1 MAITFDESDYV
12 SNSKED
18 KNKKSGIFSDSYN
31 QLNSELEEAKE
42 SYEADDVSGIGS
54 FMAGIGS
61 GLFKIPEGVVSLGA
75 TLIDLGAGT
84 DTATEVEEFF
94 ADINPFDEYAE
105 ATAAGRLS
113 ELLINLA
120 VPAGYA
126 SKAAGKLIGT
136 ALDAKRGGKYL
147 KFGAQAGAA
156 GVADA
161 VAVADVEE
169 AGTLGDL
176 VGGLTKIDRESDN
189 PQTELLNRL
198 RFGTEGALFT
208 AGLSG
213 LFQGAKR
220 LAKEGDNLRYS
231 NSKFDRFLNKLG
243 SKFTSSSG
251 KGKDF
256 FDIETAAMGER
267 AADINIAENVGFTI
281 QKQIDKIF
289 PRIKRT
295 GDQLPDLQRKELTDE
310 MGEVL
315 LSGKPQKDLLNKY
328 TPDTFDA
335 KGKRIP
341 GEYIGQVVFEEMDQV
356 KWRNLQGKLL
366 KKGMDPKDVDEVYQ
380 ELQKIRGTWGTLFT
394 GLGSRL
400 DETSLTKFKQVM
412 GDKWRNY
419 LDTNYK
425 LFTNKSI
432 IPALNYKPA
441 TQVVDKLKKVFM
453 ESAEKEGKELG
464 TVEAENLVTD
474 LYKTA
479 SLPSG
484 FNLNR
489 SSDVI
494 FNLPEYVGKNVL
506 KAADTSLDDAVNFT
520 GIANMSNLKPEMKI
534 LFEDLFGKDRSALQ
548 TILNGTNKLSMIT
561 RRNQMLDN
569 LVAKSDERVAAGLR
583 PMLIDAKN
591 ANGMSNRDEA
601 VKFFKDDFR
610 QIDMD
615 PNKKLAAGGVDL
627 NKISPAQKEVLEG
640 QLADGITN
648 PLNGKFAIN
657 GIADA
662 LEETSQNLGGKGI
675 VGKMYENFILYPKA
689 TSQIAKTILS
699 PITHVRNFLSA
710 SAFATANGIIPGVTL
725 TPAMM
730 KEAFSALQVN
740 MKGTRQQNELYQKLL
755 RLGVVNSQVQVG
767 DLVKLMEDVKFGE
780 TFNSYNGLSKML
792 EGPRKFMKA
801 SQEYYTA
808 EDDFWK
814 IGSWTA
820 EMNRLEKSFADKGLT
835 RGMSFINKAGKTIKL
850 DTDYFEK
857 QAADIVKN
865 NIPNYSYVSDFVKG
879 LRKLPLGNFVSFPAE
894 IMRTS
899 TNIVKRGLDEISF
912 TATLDNGTT
921 VKPLENIGY
930 KRLAG
935 MAATTLVVP
944 YAATEGA
951 KALYNVTEDEMKALR
966 RFVPDWSK
974 NSTLIPIRDKE
985 TGQLKYIDFS
995 HMNAYDTITRPLQ
1008 TVLNRVGQGE
1018 TDMDGIMVDFILG
1031 LIDSTKELGAPF
1043 VTESI
1048 WTEALVDVAPVL
1060 GRNGRSKEGFQVWN
1074 EEDNLGSRVSKG
1086 VAHLFESQVPLNVK
1100 QLNRMRLSLKDEN
1113 DPDRFDGRGNE
1124 YELGNELLGIAGL
1137 RAIDVDPAKGMIYK
1151 VSELKKRERLA
1162 KDLFKRPSLKG
1173 GVVTPEEITD
1183 AYINANNS
1191 LFKARNNFMKD
1202 YDAAQIL
1209 NIKPEAL
1216 ENSTRRISGSDKSAY
1231 EDGRFKPYEPSPDI
1245 LQAFE
1250 ENAIKLGIPNPY
1262 NKAGPVIEAIKSLI
1276 EVAPLSLEKLPEIE
1290 NPFRID
1296 ETQVDLGAAANLNT
1310 FGAAITGADLMSG
1323 QGFNNVNLNGSPTTL
1338 PFENQNQD
1346 QKQASGKKAGFGGP
1360 GDITFPG

>member
-1 MAITFDESDYV
+1 MASIFDVDTTS
-12 SNSKED
+12 SNKET
-18 KNKKSGIFSDSYN
+18 SGI
-31 QLNSELEEAKE
+31 LGPPG
-42 SYEADDVSGIGS
+42 DDVSNIGS

-113 ELLINLA
+113 ELLVNLA

-126 SKAAGKLIGT
+126 SKVAGKLIGT
-136 ALDAKRGGKYL
+136 ALDAKKGGKYL

-198 RFGTEGALFT
+198 KFGTEGALFT

-213 LFQGAKR
+213 LFQSAKK
-220 LAKEGDNLRYS
+220 LATQGEKLRNS
-231 NSKFDRFLNKLG
+231 NSKFDRFLYSFS
-243 SKFTSSSG
+243 SKFTASSG

-267 AADINIAENVGFTI
+267 AADINVAENVGFTI

-295 GDQLPDLQRKELTDE
+295 GDQLPELKRAELTDE

-315 LSGKPQKDLLNKY
+315 LSGKPQKDLLNKHA
-328 TPDTFDA
+328 PDTFDA

-356 KWRNLQGKLL
+356 KWKNLQSKLL
-366 KKGMDPKDVDEVYQ
+366 KKGMDPKDVDEIYQ
-380 ELQKIRGTWGTLFT
+380 ELQRIRGTWGTLFT

-412 GDKWRNY
+412 EDKWRNY

-441 TQVVDKLKKVFM
+441 TQAVDKLKKVFM
-453 ESAEKEGKELG
+453 ESAEKEGKELSS
-464 TVEAENLVTD
+464 VEAENLVTD

-479 SLPSG
+479 ALPSG
-484 FNLNR
+484 FNLNQ

-494 FNLPEYVGKNVL
+494 FNLPDYVGKNVL
-506 KAADTSLDDAVNFT
+506 KAFDKNVLKVKNTVLDDAAKFR
-520 GIANMSNLKPEMKI
+520 GIANMSDLTAENKV
-534 LFEDLFGKDRSALQ
+534 LFEELFGKDRSALQ

-615 PNKKLAAGGVDL
+615 PNKKLVAGGVDTGKL
-627 NKISPAQKEVLEG
+627 SPAQKEALQG
-640 QLADGITN
+640 QIADGITN

-662 LEETSQNLGGKGI
+662 LEETSENLAKKSMLGKA
-675 VGKMYENFILYPKA
+675 YENFILYPKA

-820 EMNRLEKSFADKGLT
+820 ETNRLEKSFAAKGLT
-835 RGMSFINKAGKTIKL
+835 RGQSFKDASGKMVTL
-850 DTDYFEK
+850 TQEYFEK
-857 QAADIVKN
+857 EAADIVKN

-899 TNIVKRGLDEISF
+899 TNIVKRALDEISF

-921 VKPLENIGY
+921 VNPLASVGY

-944 YAATEGA
+944 YAAVEGA
-951 KALYNVTEDEMKALR
+951 KALYNVTEDEMGALR
-966 RFVPDWSK
+966 RFVPEWSK

-1008 TVLNRVGQGE
+1008 TVLNAVGQGE
-1018 TDMDGIMVDFILG
+1018 TDMDGIMDDFVLG

-1060 GRNGRSKEGFQVWN
+1060 GRSGRSKEGFQVWN
-1074 EEDNLGSRVSKG
+1074 EEDNLGSRISKG

-1151 VSELKKRERLA
+1151 VSELQKRERLA
-1162 KDLFKRPSLKG
+1162 RDLFKRPSLKG

-1183 AYINANNS
+1183 AYINANNA
-1191 LFKARNNFMKD
+1191 LFAAKSDFLKD
-1202 YDAAQIL
+1202 YDAAQTL
-1209 NIKPEAL
+1209 NIKPQAL
-1216 ENSTRRISGSDKSAY
+1216 EDSMRRVSASDRGSY
-1231 EDGRFKPYEPSPDI
+1231 EDGRFKPYQPSPDI
-1245 LQAFE
+1245 LRAFE

-1262 NKAGPVIEAIKSLI
+1262 NKAGPVIEGIRSLI

-1296 ETQVDLGAAANLNT
+1296 ETQIDLGAAANLNT

-1323 QGFNNVNLNGSPTTL
+1323 QSLENVNINNSPNTI
-1338 PFENQNQD
+1338 PFEQQNQD
-1346 QKQASGKKAGFGGP
+1346 QKQASGKRVGFGGP
-1360 GDITFPG
+1360 NDIIFPG

>member
-1 MAITFDESDYV
+1 MATIRE
-12 SNSKED
+12 
-18 KNKKSGIFSDSYN
+18 
-31 QLNSELEEAKE
+31 QLQGLDNNSESSFIRDQQED
-42 SYEADDVSGIGS
+42 SDVSSIGS

-61 GLFKIPEGVVSLGA
+61 GLFKIPEGVFSLGA

-105 ATAAGRLS
+105 ETAAGRLS
-113 ELLINLA
+113 ELLVNLA

-126 SKAAGKLIGT
+126 SKTAGKLIGT
-136 ALDAKRGGKYL
+136 ALDAKKGGKYL

-156 GVADA
+156 GVADTI
-161 VAVADVEE
+161 AVADVEE

-176 VGGLTKIDRESDN
+176 VGGFTAIDRESNN

-198 RFGTEGALFT
+198 KFGTEGALFT

-213 LFQGAKR
+213 LFQGAKK
-220 LAKEGDNLRYS
+220 LATEGDKLRNS
-231 NSKFDRFLNKLG
+231 NSKFDRFLDTFA
-243 SKFTSSSG
+243 SKFRSSG
-251 KGKDF
+251 AKGKDF

-267 AADINIAENVGFTI
+267 AADVNVAENVGFTI

-289 PRIKRT
+289 PRIKRV
-295 GDQLPDLQRKELTDE
+295 GDQLPELKRAELTDE

-315 LSGKPQKDLLNKY
+315 LSGKPQTELLNK
-328 TPDTFDA
+328 
-335 KGKRIP
+335 
-341 GEYIGQVVFEEMDQV
+341 GQVVFEEMDQV
-356 KWRNLQGKLL
+356 KWNNLKGKLL
-366 KKGMDPKDVDEVYQ
+366 KKGMNTENVDEIYQ
-380 ELQKIRGTWGTLFT
+380 ELQRIRGTWGTLFT
-394 GLGSRL
+394 GLGNRL
-400 DETSLTKFKQVM
+400 DPKSLSQFKNVM

-425 LFTNKSI
+425 LFSNKSI

-441 TQVVDKLKKVFM
+441 TAAVDKLKNVFM
-453 ESAEKEGKELG
+453 QAKPGLG
-464 TVEAENLVTD
+464 EIEAENFVAD
-474 LYKTA
+474 VYKNA
-479 SLPSG
+479 SLPAG
-484 FNLNR
+484 FNLNK

-494 FNLPEYVGKNVL
+494 FNLPDFAANTVL
-506 KAADTSLDDAVNFT
+506 KDAADFK
-520 GIANMSNLKPEMKI
+520 GIANMSELKPEMKK
-534 LFEDLFGKDRSALQ
+534 LFEELFGKDKSALQ

-569 LVAKSDERVAAGLR
+569 LIKKSDERVAAGLK
-583 PMLIDAKN
+583 PMLADT
-591 ANGMSNRDEA
+591 REEA
-601 VKFFKDDFR
+601 VGLFKDDFR
-610 QIDMD
+610 AINMD
-615 PNKKLAAGGVDL
+615 PGQKLAAGGVDL
-627 NKISPAQKEVLEG
+627 GKLSSAQKEALQG
-640 QLADGITN
+640 QIADGITN

-662 LEETSQNLGGKGI
+662 LEETSQNLGAKSM

-820 EMNRLEKSFADKGLT
+820 ETNRLEKSFADKGLI
-835 RGMSFINKAGKTIKL
+835 RGSWFKNAAGENVQLTQE
-850 DTDYFEK
+850 YFEK
-857 QAADIVKN
+857 EAADIVKN

-912 TATLDNGTT
+912 TATLADGTT
-921 VKPLENIGY
+921 VNPLANVGY

-944 YAATEGA
+944 YAAVEGA
-951 KALYNVTEDEMKALR
+951 KALYNVTEDEMQALR
-966 RFVPDWSK
+966 RYVPDWSK
-974 NSTLIPIRDKE
+974 NSTLIPIRDKK
-985 TGQLKYIDFS
+985 TGQLKYVDFS

-1008 TVLNRVGQGE
+1008 TVLNAVGQGE
-1018 TDMDGIMVDFILG
+1018 KDMDGIMDDFVMGMIE
-1031 LIDSTKELGAPF
+1031 STKELGSPF

-1048 WTEALVDVAPVL
+1048 WTQALADVAPVL
-1060 GRNGRSKEGFQVWN
+1060 GRNGKTPEGYQVWN
-1074 EEDNLGSRVSKG
+1074 PEDTVGDKVQKSVK
-1086 VAHLFESQVPLNVK
+1086 HLFESQVPLNVK
-1100 QLNRMRLSLKDEN
+1100 QINRMRLATKGKN
-1113 DPDRFDGRGNE
+1113 DPNRFDERGNE
-1124 YELGNELLGIAGL
+1124 FELGNELAGIAGL
-1137 RAIDVDPAKGMIYK
+1137 RAVDVRPENGIIYK
-1151 VSELKKRERLA
+1151 ISELQKRERLA

-1173 GVVTPEEITD
+1173 GVVSPEEIVD
-1183 AYINANNS
+1183 AYINANRA
-1191 LFKARNNFMKD
+1191 LFNAKSDFMKD
-1202 YDAAQIL
+1202 YDAAITL
-1209 NIKPEAL
+1209 GIRPADLDERM
-1216 ENSTRRISGSDKSAY
+1216 SRISKRDRSSIEFGEFTPY
-1231 EDGRFKPYEPSPDI
+1231 KPSKEI
-1245 LQAFE
+1245 LEKFE
-1250 ENAIKLGIPNPY
+1250 ENSIKLGVANPY
-1262 NKAGPVIEAIKSLI
+1262 LKAEPIIDGISYLLET
-1276 EVAPLSLEKLPEIE
+1276 APLSLEKLPEIE
-1290 NPFRID
+1290 NPFRTD
-1296 ETQVDLGAAANLNT
+1296 ETVVNLDAVANLNN
-1310 FGAAITGADLMSG
+1310 TGASVSG
-1323 QGFNNVNLNGSPTTL
+1323 ADIMAAQGIGLQNTNINGSPNTI
-1338 PFENQNQD
+1338 PFEQQNQD

-1360 GDITFPG
+1360 GDITFGS

>member
-1 MAITFDESDYV
+1 MAIIFDESDYV
-12 SNSKED
+12 SNSN
-18 KNKKSGIFSDSYN
+18 KNKKSDIFSDSYN
-31 QLNSELEEAKE
+31 QLDSELEEARE

-54 FMAGIGS
+54 FMAGLGS

-113 ELLINLA
+113 ELLVNLA
-120 VPAGYA
+120 VPAGIA
-126 SKAAGKLIGT
+126 SKTAGKLIGT

-156 GVADA
+156 GLADTI
-161 VAVADVEE
+161 AVADVEE

-176 VGGLTKIDRESDN
+176 VGGLTAIDRESDN

-198 RFGTEGALFT
+198 KFGTEGALFT

-220 LAKEGDNLRYS
+220 LATQGDKLRNS
-231 NSKFDRFLNKLG
+231 NNKFDRVLDTFA
-243 SKFTSSSG
+243 SKFRSSG
-251 KGKDF
+251 AKGKDF

-267 AADINIAENVGFTI
+267 AADINVAENVGFTI
-281 QKQIDKIF
+281 QKQMDKIF

-295 GDQLPDLQRKELTDE
+295 GDQLPDVQRAELTDE

-315 LSGKPQKDLLNKY
+315 LSGKPRKELLDK
-328 TPDTFDA
+328 
-335 KGKRIP
+335 
-341 GEYIGQVVFEEMDQV
+341 GQVVFEEMDQV
-356 KWRNLQGKLL
+356 KWNNLQGKLL
-366 KKGMDPKDVDEVYQ
+366 KKGMDPKDVEEVYQ
-380 ELQKIRGTWGTLFT
+380 ELQRIRGTWGTLFT

-400 DETSLTKFKQVM
+400 DETSLTQFKNVM

-425 LFTNKSI
+425 LFSNKSI

-441 TQVVDKLKKVFM
+441 TQAVDKLKKIFM
-453 ESAEKEGKELG
+453 DTKPELG
-464 TVEAENLVTD
+464 SIEAENLVTD
-474 LYKTA
+474 LYKNA
-479 SLPSG
+479 SLPAG

-494 FNLPEYVGKNVL
+494 FNLPDFAANTVL
-506 KAADTSLDDAVNFT
+506 KDAADFK
-520 GIANMSNLKPEMKI
+520 GIANMSDLKPEMKE
-534 LFEDLFGKDRSALQ
+534 LFQELFGKDKSALQ

-569 LVAKSDERVAAGLR
+569 LVKKSDERVAAGLR
-583 PMLIDAKN
+583 PMLVDGTK
-591 ANGMSNRDEA
+591 RDEA

-610 QIDMD
+610 AINMD
-615 PNKKLAAGGVDL
+615 PGKKLAAGGVDL
-627 NKISPAQKEVLEG
+627 NKLSPAQKEALES
-640 QLADGITN
+640 QIADGITN

-662 LEETSQNLGGKGI
+662 LEETSQNLGAKSM

-710 SAFATANGIIPGVTL
+710 SAFATANGIVPGVTL

-820 EMNRLEKSFADKGLT
+820 ETNRLEKSFAAKGLT
-835 RGMSFINKAGKTIKL
+835 RGQSFKDASGKMVTL
-850 DTDYFEK
+850 TQEYFEK
-857 QAADIVKN
+857 EAADIVKN

-899 TNIVKRGLDEISF
+899 TNIVRRGLDEIAF
-912 TATLDNGTT
+912 TATLADGTT
-921 VKPLENIGY
+921 IKPLADIGY

-935 MAATTLVVP
+935 MAATTLAVP
-944 YAATEGA
+944 YAAAEGA
-951 KALYNVTEDEMKALR
+951 KALYNVTEDEMGALR
-966 RFVPDWSK
+966 RFVPEWSK

-1018 TDMDGIMVDFILG
+1018 TDMDGIMDDFILG
-1031 LIDSTKELGAPF
+1031 LIDSTKELGSPF

-1060 GRNGRSKEGFQVWN
+1060 GRSGRSKEGFQVWN
-1074 EEDNLGSRVSKG
+1074 EEDDLGSRVSKG

-1124 YELGNELLGIAGL
+1124 YKLGNELAGIAGL
-1137 RAIDVDPAKGMIYK
+1137 RAIDVNPAKGMIYK

-1162 KDLFKRPSLKG
+1162 RDLFKRPSLKG

-1183 AYINANNS
+1183 AYINANNA
-1191 LFKARNNFMKD
+1191 LFAAKSDFLKD

-1209 NIKPEAL
+1209 NIKPQDL
-1216 ENSTRRISGSDKSAY
+1216 EDSTRRISSADKASY
-1231 EDGRFKPYEPSPDI
+1231 EDGRFKPYQPSPDI
-1245 LQAFE
+1245 LRAFE
-1250 ENAIKLGIPNPY
+1250 ENALKLGVPNPY
-1262 NKAGPVIEAIKSLI
+1262 NKAGPVIEAIQSLI
-1276 EVAPLSLEKLPEIE
+1276 EIAPLSLEKLPDIE
-1290 NPFRID
+1290 NPFRVD
-1296 ETQVDLGAAANLNT
+1296 ETQVNLDPIASLNNLGA
-1310 FGAAITGADLMSG
+1310 GVTGADLLS
-1323 QGFNNVNLNGSPTTL
+1323 NTTNPSPFGV
-1338 PFENQNQD
+1338 PFEQQNID
-1346 QKQASGKKAGFGGP
+1346 QKLASGKRVGFNKP
-1360 GDITFPG
+1360 GEITFGS

>member
-1 MAITFDESDYV
+1 MAKDPYDFSYLLNEQEDSSDV
-12 SNSKED
+12 NS
-18 KNKKSGIFSDSYN
+18 
-31 QLNSELEEAKE
+31 
-42 SYEADDVSGIGS
+42 IGS
-54 FMAGIGS
+54 FMAGLGS
-61 GLFKIPEGVVSLGA
+61 GLFKIPEGVISLGA

-84 DTATEVEEFF
+84 DKATEVEEFF

-105 ATAAGRLS
+105 ETAAGRLS
-113 ELLINLA
+113 ELLVNLA
-120 VPAGYA
+120 VPAGLA
-126 SKAAGKLIGT
+126 AKKAGQMANV
-136 ALDAKRGGKYL
+136 ALAAKKGGKYL
-147 KFGAQAGAA
+147 KFGSQAGAA
-156 GVADA
+156 GLADA

-176 VGGLTKIDRESDN
+176 VGGLTAIDRESDN

-198 RFGTEGALFT
+198 KFGTEGALFT

-220 LAKEGDNLRYS
+220 LAKEGENLRYS

-243 SKFTSSSG
+243 SKFTASSG

-267 AADINIAENVGFTI
+267 AAEGNIAENAGFVI
-281 QKQIDKIF
+281 QKQMDKIF

-295 GDQLPDLQRKELTDE
+295 GDQLPDVQRKELTDE

-315 LSGKPQKDLLNKY
+315 LSGKPQEDLLNKY
-328 TPDTFDA
+328 APDTINA
-335 KGKRIP
+335 KGRKIK

-356 KWRNLQGKLL
+356 KWKNLEGRLIS
-366 KKGMDPKDVDEVYQ
+366 KGMDQKNIDEIYQ
-380 ELQKIRGTWGTLFT
+380 ELQRIRGTWGTLFT
-394 GLGSRL
+394 GLGRRM
-400 DETSLTKFKQVM
+400 DPESLSKFKEVM
-412 GDKWRNY
+412 GNKWKNY

-425 LFTNKSI
+425 LFTNKSF

-441 TQVVDKLKKVFM
+441 TQAVDKLKKVFM
-453 ESAEKEGKELG
+453 ESAKKEGKELG
-464 TVEAENLVTD
+464 PVEAENLVTD
-474 LYKTA
+474 LYKNA
-479 SLPSG
+479 ALPSG

-494 FNLPEYVGKNVL
+494 FELPDYVGKNVL
-506 KAADTSLDDAVNFT
+506 KVTDTSLDDAAKFR
-520 GIANMSNLKPEMKI
+520 GIANMSDLTDENKI
-534 LFEDLFGKDRSALQ
+534 LFEELFGKDKSALQ
-548 TILNGTNKLSMIT
+548 LILNGTNKLSMIT

-569 LVAKSDERVAAGLR
+569 LVKKSDERIAAGLR
-583 PMLIDAKN
+583 PMFIN
-591 ANGMSNRDEA
+591 ATNEAGMSNRDEA

-610 QIDMD
+610 KINMD

-627 NKISPAQKEVLEG
+627 NKLSPAQKEALEG

-662 LEETSQNLGGKGI
+662 LEETSENLGKKSML
-675 VGKMYENFILYPKA
+675 GKMYENFILYPKA

-725 TPAMM
+725 TPDMM
-730 KEAFSALQVN
+730 KEAFSALQVG

-792 EGPRKFMKA
+792 EVPRKIMKG

-814 IGSWTA
+814 IGSWIA
-820 EMNRLEKSFADKGLT
+820 ESKRLEKSFAAKGLT
-835 RGMSFINKAGKTIKL
+835 RGKSFKDASGKIIKL

-857 QAADIVKN
+857 QAADIIKN

-879 LRKLPLGNFVSFPAE
+879 LRRLPLGNFVSFPAE

-899 TNIVKRGLDEISF
+899 TNIVRRALDEISF

-944 YAATEGA
+944 YAAAEGA
-951 KALYNVTEDEMKALR
+951 KALYNVTEDEMDALR
-966 RFVPDWSK
+966 RFVPEWSK

-985 TGQLKYIDFS
+985 TGRLKYIDFS
-995 HMNAYDTITRPLQ
+995 HMNAYDTITRPIQ

-1018 TDMDGIMVDFILG
+1018 DDMDGIMDDFVLG

-1043 VTESI
+1043 VSESI
-1048 WTEALVDVAPVL
+1048 WTEALTDITL
-1060 GRNGRSKEGFQVWN
+1060 RKGRTPEGYQVWN
-1074 EEDNLGSRVSKG
+1074 EEDTNGGK
-1086 VAHLFESQVPLNVK
+1086 VASMVKHLFESQAPLNIK
-1100 QLNRMRLSLKDEN
+1100 QLNRMRLSIKDEN
-1113 DPDRFDGRGNE
+1113 DPDRFDERGNE
-1124 YELGNELLGIAGL
+1124 YELGNELAGIAGL
-1137 RAIDVDPAKGMIYK
+1137 RAIDINPANGLTYK
-1151 VSELKKRERLA
+1151 ISALQKRERLA
-1162 KDLFKRPSLKG
+1162 KDLFKRPTLKG
-1173 GVVTPEEITD
+1173 GVVTAEEITD
-1183 AYINANNS
+1183 AYINANNA

-1202 YDAAQIL
+1202 YEAAQIL
-1209 NIKPEAL
+1209 GISRSAL
-1216 ENSTRRISGSDKSAY
+1216 DSNMRRMSNKDRASY
-1231 EDGRFKPYEPSPDI
+1231 EDGDFRPYEPSREI
-1245 LQAFE
+1245 INKFA
-1250 ENAIKLGIPNPY
+1250 ENAFNLGVPNPY
-1262 NKAGPVIEAIKSLI
+1262 NQARPVIEAIRSLI

-1290 NPFRID
+1290 NPFRTD
-1296 ETQVDLGAAANLNT
+1296 ETQVNLDPIASLTDTAAMVKGGDLLAEVNINQTQGATPLQVTAQKGKSLFNKPGEIT
-1310 FGAAITGADLMSG
+1310 FGS
-1323 QGFNNVNLNGSPTTL
+1323 
-1338 PFENQNQD
+1338 
-1346 QKQASGKKAGFGGP
+1346 
-1360 GDITFPG
+1360 

>member
-1 MAITFDESDYV
+1 MAIIFDESDYV
-12 SNSKED
+12 SNSEKD
-18 KNKKSGIFSDSYN
+18 KKQSIFSDSYN
-31 QLNSELEEAKE
+31 QLDSELEEARE
-42 SYEADDVSGIGS
+42 SYEADDVSGVGS

-113 ELLINLA
+113 ELLVNLA
-120 VPAGYA
+120 VPAGIA
-126 SKAAGKLIGT
+126 SKTAGKLIGT

-176 VGGLTKIDRESDN
+176 MGGITKIDRESNN

-198 RFGTEGALFT
+198 KFGTEGALFT

-213 LFQGAKR
+213 LFQSAKK
-220 LAKEGDNLRYS
+220 LATQGEKLRNS
-231 NSKFDRFLNKLG
+231 NSKFDRALYSLS
-243 SKFTSSSG
+243 SKFTASSG

-256 FDIETAAMGER
+256 FDIETAAIGER
-267 AADINIAENVGFTI
+267 AADINVAENVGFTI
-281 QKQIDKIF
+281 QKQMDKIF
-289 PRIKRT
+289 PRIKRV
-295 GDQLPDLQRKELTDE
+295 GDQLPEVKRAELTDE

-315 LSGKPQKDLLNKY
+315 LSGKPQTELLNK
-328 TPDTFDA
+328 
-335 KGKRIP
+335 
-341 GEYIGQVVFEEMDQV
+341 GQVVFEEMDQV
-356 KWRNLQGKLL
+356 KWNNLKDKLL
-366 KKGMDPKDVDEVYQ
+366 KKGMNTENVDEIYQ
-380 ELQKIRGTWGTLFT
+380 ELQRIRGTWGTLFT
-394 GLGSRL
+394 GLGNRL
-400 DETSLTKFKQVM
+400 DPKSLSQFKNVM

-425 LFTNKSI
+425 LFSNKSI

-441 TQVVDKLKKVFM
+441 TAAVDKLKKVFM
-453 ESAEKEGKELG
+453 DTKPGLG
-464 TVEAENLVTD
+464 EIEAENFVAD
-474 LYKTA
+474 VYKNA

-484 FNLNR
+484 FNLNK

-494 FNLPEYVGKNVL
+494 FNLPDFAANTVL
-506 KAADTSLDDAVNFT
+506 KDAADFK
-520 GIANMSNLKPEMKI
+520 GIANMSELKPEMKK
-534 LFEDLFGKDRSALQ
+534 LFEELFGKDRSALQ

-569 LVAKSDERVAAGLR
+569 LVKKSDERVAAGLR
-583 PMLIDAKN
+583 PMLADT
-591 ANGMSNRDEA
+591 REEA
-601 VKFFKDDFR
+601 VGLFKDDFR
-610 QIDMD
+610 AINMD
-615 PNKKLAAGGVDL
+615 PGQKLSAGGVDIGKL
-627 NKISPAQKEVLEG
+627 SPAQKEALQG
-640 QLADGITN
+640 QIADGITN

-662 LEETSQNLGGKGI
+662 LEETSENLAKKSM

-820 EMNRLEKSFADKGLT
+820 ETNRLEKSFAAKGLT
-835 RGMSFINKAGKTIKL
+835 RGQSFKDASGKMVTL
-850 DTDYFEK
+850 TQEYFEK
-857 QAADIVKN
+857 EAADIVKN

-912 TATLDNGTT
+912 TATLADGTT
-921 VKPLENIGY
+921 VNPLASVGY

-944 YAATEGA
+944 YAAVEGA
-951 KALYNVTEDEMKALR
+951 KALYNVTEDEMGALR
-966 RFVPDWSK
+966 RFVPEWSK

-995 HMNAYDTITRPLQ
+995 HMNAYDTITRPIQ

-1018 TDMDGIMVDFILG
+1018 TDMDGIMDDFILG
-1031 LIDSTKELGAPF
+1031 LIDSTKELGSPF

-1060 GRNGRSKEGFQVWN
+1060 GRSGRSKEGFQVWN
-1074 EEDNLGSRVSKG
+1074 EEDNLGSRISKG

-1124 YELGNELLGIAGL
+1124 YKLGNELAGIAGL
-1137 RAIDVDPAKGMIYK
+1137 RAIDVNPARGMIYK
-1151 VSELKKRERLA
+1151 VSELQKRERLA

-1183 AYINANNS
+1183 AYINANNA
-1191 LFKARNNFMKD
+1191 LFAARSDFLKD
-1202 YDAAQIL
+1202 YDAAQTL
-1209 NIKPEAL
+1209 NIKSQDL
-1216 ENSTRRISGSDKSAY
+1216 EDSTRRISGSDKASY
-1231 EDGRFKPYEPSPDI
+1231 EDGRFKPYQPSPDI
-1245 LQAFE
+1245 LRAFE
-1250 ENAIKLGIPNPY
+1250 ENALKLGVENPY
-1262 NKAGPVIEAIKSLI
+1262 NKAGPVIEGIQSLI
-1276 EVAPLSLEKLPEIE
+1276 EIAPLSLEKLPEIE
-1290 NPFRID
+1290 NPFRTD
-1296 ETQVDLGAAANLNT
+1296 ETQVNLDPIASLTDTAAMVKGGDLLAEVNINQTQGATPLQVTAQKGKSLFNKPGEIT
-1310 FGAAITGADLMSG
+1310 FGS
-1323 QGFNNVNLNGSPTTL
+1323 
-1338 PFENQNQD
+1338 
-1346 QKQASGKKAGFGGP
+1346 
-1360 GDITFPG
+1360 

>member
-341 GEYIGQVVFEEMDQV
+341 GEYIGQVIFEEMDQV
-356 KWRNLQGKLL
+356 KWKNLQGKLL

-380 ELQKIRGTWGTLFT
+380 ELQRIRGTWGTLFT

-441 TQVVDKLKKVFM
+441 TQVVDKLKKVFIDT
-453 ESAEKEGKELG
+453 KPGLG
-464 TVEAENLVTD
+464 EIEAENLVTD
-474 LYKTA
+474 LYKNA
-479 SLPSG
+479 SLPAG
-484 FNLNR
+484 FNLNK

-494 FNLPEYVGKNVL
+494 FNLPDFAANTVL
-506 KAADTSLDDAVNFT
+506 KDAADFK
-520 GIANMSNLKPEMKI
+520 GIANMSDLKPEMKQ
-534 LFEDLFGKDRSALQ
+534 LFEELFGKDKSALQ

-569 LVAKSDERVAAGLR
+569 LVKKSDERVAAGLR
-583 PMLIDAKN
+583 PMLADT
-591 ANGMSNRDEA
+591 REEA
-601 VKFFKDDFR
+601 VGLFKDDFR
-610 QIDMD
+610 AINMD

-627 NKISPAQKEVLEG
+627 NKLSPAQKEALES
-640 QLADGITN
+640 QIADGITN

-820 EMNRLEKSFADKGLT
+820 EMNRLEKSFAAKGLT

-912 TATLDNGTT
+912 TAKLADGTT
-921 VKPLENIGY
+921 VNPLASVGY

-944 YAATEGA
+944 YAAAEGA
-951 KALYNVTEDEMKALR
+951 KALYNVTEDEMGALR
-966 RFVPDWSK
+966 RFVPEWSK

-985 TGQLKYIDFS
+985 TGKLKYIDFS

-1008 TVLNRVGQGE
+1008 TVLNAVGQGE
-1018 TDMDGIMVDFILG
+1018 TDMDGIMDDFILG
-1031 LIDSTKELGAPF
+1031 LIDSTKELGSPF

-1060 GRNGRSKEGFQVWN
+1060 GRSGRSKEGFQVWN
-1074 EEDNLGSRVSKG
+1074 EEDNLGSKVSKG
-1086 VAHLFESQVPLNVK
+1086 VKHLFESQVPLNVK

-1151 VSELKKRERLA
+1151 VSELQKRERLA
-1162 KDLFKRPSLKG
+1162 RDLFKRPSLKG

-1183 AYINANNS
+1183 AYINANNA
-1191 LFKARNNFMKD
+1191 LFAAKSDFLKD
-1202 YDAAQIL
+1202 YDAAQTL
-1209 NIKPEAL
+1209 NIKPQAL
-1216 ENSTRRISGSDKSAY
+1216 EDSMRRVSASDRGSY
-1231 EDGRFKPYEPSPDI
+1231 EDGRFKPYQPSPDI
-1245 LQAFE
+1245 LRAFE

-1262 NKAGPVIEAIKSLI
+1262 NKAGPVIEGIRSLI

-1296 ETQVDLGAAANLNT
+1296 ETQIDLGAAANLNT

-1323 QGFNNVNLNGSPTTL
+1323 QSLENVNINNSPNTI
-1338 PFENQNQD
+1338 PFEQQNQD
-1346 QKQASGKKAGFGGP
+1346 QKQASGKRVGFGGP
-1360 GDITFPG
+1360 NDIIFPG

>member
-1 MAITFDESDYV
+1 MTPAQAAKYRSLFT
-12 SNSKED
+12 
-18 KNKKSGIFSDSYN
+18 SGNNLKDSDSDV
-31 QLNSELEEAKE
+31 NS
-42 SYEADDVSGIGS
+42 IGS
-54 FMAGIGS
+54 FMAGLGS

-84 DTATEVEEFF
+84 DKATEVEEFF

-113 ELLINLA
+113 ELLVNLA
-120 VPAGYA
+120 VPAGLA
-126 SKAAGKLIGT
+126 AKKAGQMANV
-136 ALDAKRGGKYL
+136 ALAAKKGGKYL

-156 GVADA
+156 GLADA

-176 VGGLTKIDRESDN
+176 MGGLTAIDRESDN

-198 RFGTEGALFT
+198 KFGTEGALFT

-220 LAKEGDNLRYS
+220 LAKEGENLRYS

-243 SKFTSSSG
+243 SKFTASSG

-569 LVAKSDERVAAGLR
+569 LVTKSDERVAAGLR
-583 PMLIDAKN
+583 PMFINAKN
-591 ANGMSNRDEA
+591 ADGMSNRDEA

-627 NKISPAQKEVLEG
+627 NKISPAQKEALEG

-662 LEETSQNLGGKGI
+662 LEETSENLAKKSMLGKA
-675 VGKMYENFILYPKA
+675 YENFILYPKA

-710 SAFATANGIIPGVTL
+710 SMFATANGIIPGVTL
-725 TPAMM
+725 TPDMM
-730 KEAFSALQVN
+730 KEAFSALQVG

-792 EGPRKFMKA
+792 EVPRKIMKG

-814 IGSWTA
+814 IGSWIA
-820 EMNRLEKSFADKGLT
+820 ESKRLEKSFAAKGLT
-835 RGMSFINKAGKTIKL
+835 RGTQFKDASGKMIKL

-879 LRKLPLGNFVSFPAE
+879 LRRLPLGNFVSFPAE

-899 TNIVKRGLDEISF
+899 TNIVRRALDEISF

-944 YAATEGA
+944 YAAAEGA
-951 KALYNVTEDEMKALR
+951 KALYNVTEDEMDALR
-966 RFVPDWSK
+966 RFVPEWSK

-985 TGQLKYIDFS
+985 TGRLKYIDFS
-995 HMNAYDTITRPLQ
+995 HMNAYDTITRPIQ

-1018 TDMDGIMVDFILG
+1018 DDMDGIMDDFVLG

-1043 VTESI
+1043 VSESI
-1048 WTEALVDVAPVL
+1048 WTEALTDITLRKGKTP
-1060 GRNGRSKEGFQVWN
+1060 EGYQVWN
-1074 EEDNLGSRVSKG
+1074 EEDTNGGK
-1086 VAHLFESQVPLNVK
+1086 VASMVKHLFESQAPLNIK
-1100 QLNRMRLSLKDEN
+1100 QLNRMRLSIKDEN
-1113 DPDRFDGRGNE
+1113 DPDRFDERGNE
-1124 YELGNELLGIAGL
+1124 YELGNELAGIAGL
-1137 RAIDVDPAKGMIYK
+1137 RAIDINPANGLTYK
-1151 VSELKKRERLA
+1151 ISELQKRERLA
-1162 KDLFKRPSLKG
+1162 KDLFKRPTLKG

-1183 AYINANNS
+1183 AYINANNA
-1191 LFKARNNFMKD
+1191 LFRARNNFMKD
-1202 YDAAQIL
+1202 YEAAQIL
-1209 NIKPEAL
+1209 G
-1216 ENSTRRISGSDKSAY
+1216 ISRSSLDSNMSRMSNKDRASY
-1231 EDGRFKPYEPSPDI
+1231 EDGDFRAYEPSREI
-1245 LQAFE
+1245 INKFA
-1250 ENAIKLGIPNPY
+1250 ENAFNLGVPNPY
-1262 NKAGPVIEAIKSLI
+1262 NQARPVIEAIRSLI

-1290 NPFRID
+1290 NPFRSTVTEFGLD
-1296 ETQVDLGAAANLNT
+1296 AVSSLNNL
-1310 FGAAITGADLMSG
+1310 GAAITGTDIMVGAGVGLQNTNINQT
-1323 QGFNNVNLNGSPTTL
+1323 QGATPLQVTAQKGKEVFN
-1338 PFENQNQD
+1338 
-1346 QKQASGKKAGFGGP
+1346 KP
-1360 GDITFPG
+1360 GEIIF